1 MLDDLRFRLGLGGR
15 RSNGAGNG
23 EAQPLLT
30 PARTPAAPFLPGPM
44 DILAIWLGL
53 MAFTTNMLLDG
64 IMYAMAVFTDKLT
77 EVTGIT
83 NLKLSSQISTKNM
96 HFCLHCMDIGI

>member
-15 RSNGAGNG
+15 RTEGVANG
-23 EAQPLLT
+23 EDQPLLT
-30 PARTPAAPFLPGPM
+30 PARTPVSFLPGPM
-44 DILAIWLGL
+44 DILALWLGL

-77 EVTGIT
+77 EVTAIT
-83 NLKLSSQISTKNM
+83 NLKLSSHMATKNM
-96 HFCLHCMDIGI
+96 HFCLHCMYKSI